1 VNVNDILTFNTQVLF
16 IALSIFAL
24 VDYARRGSA
33 RRRDFFL
40 FALAL
45 GFPLS
50 ITFLRRFVPLNSSFL
65 NVAGAFALFSQPYFL
80 FRLLQYFRPSR
91 PRMGILILV
100 GFFLC
105 CILLLNRMAV
115 DPVLTV
121 TIIFSY
127 CAAAEAYTTW
137 GFYQGARA
145 TRGTLRRRL
154 SIIAVSS
161 EVFTVAFIINAL
173 KAQFPSLG
181 ISPIAQ
187 VAAAVSAILFYVAF
201 IPPRWLRRAWQMEE
215 LRGYIA
221 QAKIAPPDEDFVI
234 ENLQRL
240 SQTATHVTTSLAA
253 GVVKVDELTSVRSI
267 LAATDPRLFGRLSAL
282 NPSFIEQVWES
293 RTPAYRQVSRIT
305 DANQRQQL
313 KALGVQTWLLV
324 PIQSQVYF
332 DGMLIVALTDRSL
345 FIDDDLDMLELL
357 TQECILI
364 LYNHRLIEE
373 LQGTDAR
380 WGVQVK
386 QRRKGMSVLS
396 RQDTA
401 SQVG

>member
-1 VNVNDILTFNTQVLF
+1 
-16 IALSIFAL
+16 
-24 VDYARRGSA
+24 
-33 RRRDFFL
+33 
-40 FALAL
+40 
-45 GFPLS
+45 
-50 ITFLRRFVPLNSSFL
+50 
-65 NVAGAFALFSQPYFL
+65 
-80 FRLLQYFRPSR
+80 
-91 PRMGILILV
+91 
-100 GFFLC
+100 
-105 CILLLNRMAV
+105 
-115 DPVLTV
+115 
-121 TIIFSY
+121 
-127 CAAAEAYTTW
+127 
-137 GFYQGARA
+137 
-145 TRGTLRRRL
+145 
-154 SIIAVSS
+154 
-161 EVFTVAFIINAL
+161 
-173 KAQFPSLG
+173 
-181 ISPIAQ
+181 
-187 VAAAVSAILFYVAF
+187 
-201 IPPRWLRRAWQMEE
+201 
-215 LRGYIA
+215 
-221 QAKIAPPDEDFVI
+221 VI

-267 LAATDPRLFGRLSAL
+267 LAATDPSLFGRLSAL

-364 LYNHRLIEE
+364 LDNHRLIEE